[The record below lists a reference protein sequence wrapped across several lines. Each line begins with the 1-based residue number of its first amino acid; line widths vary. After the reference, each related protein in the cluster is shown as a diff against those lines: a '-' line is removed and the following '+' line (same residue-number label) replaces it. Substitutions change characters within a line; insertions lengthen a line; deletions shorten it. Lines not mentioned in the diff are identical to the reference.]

1 VGPKVSFP
9 AFRANLTLFEGLST
23 MLAQG
28 LANSASPALIPWW
41 VWLVLSVAGLVASVT
56 DLRRMIIPN
65 WLTIPLILG
74 GLAYGGLTGG
84 WSGLGAAAIG
94 VAVGGAVFVFN
105 YATSGG
111 GAGDAKLMM
120 GMGGWI
126 GWEASLTLILC
137 VTVVGLF
144 AAIYATVRRGG
155 IKDVPYVLFIGGF
168 TALRGL
174 GKVRS
179 GRLLSD
185 LPDNA
190 KSVPD
195 RQGGDPPMHWYP
207 YAPSI
212 FIGTLLAWWVCA
224 SRGGLLRW

>member
-1 VGPKVSFP
+1 
-9 AFRANLTLFEGLST
+9 

-28 LANSASPALIPWW
+28 LANSVSPALIPWW

-155 IKDVPYVLFIGGF
+155 IKDVPYILFIGGF

-185 LPDNA
+185 LPDDA

-195 RQGGDPPMHWYP
+195 RQGGDPPIHWYP